1 MGVEFIAT
9 KSKPFKHR
17 RDAKFAEKI
26 QSSNL
31 LSGIAEKTTHQFRCK
46 ADGDVAPE
54 VGMRVLLYQE
64 GTKINV
70 LYQNKKIGVVM
81 SPDAAALKK
90 LWVEKGTEISA
101 ANVVNVRP
109 AAKIFLIQLL

>member
-26 QSSNL
+26 QSANL
-31 LSGIAEKTTHQFRCK
+31 LSGVAEKTTHQFRCK
-46 ADGDVAPE
+46 AEGDVAPE

-81 SPDAAALKK
+81 SRMRRRSKDFGSKKELKF
-90 LWVEKGTEISA
+90 LRRTLSMF
-101 ANVVNVRP
+101 VRLR
-109 AAKIFLIQLL
+109 KYF